1 MLVEPLGGVKVAPL
15 TALPAW
21 VKACTVANQ
30 LLGKDVFSGYTDSNQ
45 DLLLNMVAYLTDE
58 NGLITAR
65 TKEVKIRPLDK
76 EKLKK
81 ERVYWQ
87 SLNLVV
93 PIVLLVIFGILR
105 AMTRK
110 RKYANF

>member
-1 MLVEPLGGVKVAPL
+1 L
-15 TALPAW
+15 
-21 VKACTVANQ
+21 
-30 LLGKDVFSGYTDSNQ
+30 FSGYTYSNQ